1 VISALMLAELGGFA
15 VAPSAGLAAV
25 ALVTRS
31 LAPARG
37 RHCVRQPPPSHQQIM
52 QPQFALAAPV
62 AELPPAAESRA
73 DRAPTPGVQQEGQ
86 HASAPWPG

>member
-37 RHCVRQPPPSHQQIM
+37 RHCVRPQPSPQQIL

-62 AELPPAAESRA
+62 AELPPAAESRVEG
-73 DRAPTPGVQQEGQ
+73 APTPGFGQEGH
-86 HASAPWPG
+86 HASAPCRE

>member
-37 RHCVRQPPPSHQQIM
+37 RHCVRPQRSPQQIL

-62 AELPPAAESRA
+62 AELPPAAESHVA
-73 DRAPTPGVQQEGQ
+73 RAPTPGVRHEEHQ
-86 HASAPWPG
+86 APAPCRD